1 MYFYIEEKNGRIE
14 WTPIYNNFWLET
26 HAFFKKRNRMCHVLS
41 SILKYRW
48 AQVSVFEYLPR
59 AEFYLLNTT
68 YCVYILFS
76 WTMHSDKYSG
86 LVAFFLCTYKHI
98 FVDMKYNSAG
108 YLSFLVCVTSLFYEI
123 IVHQKSWKNNIWPF
137 YT

>member
-1 MYFYIEEKNGRIE
+1 MGVLNERLFTITFGWKHSPYLKKKWSVSCTFQYLKISMGTYKYIWISTTSGI
-14 WTPIYNNFWLET
+14 
-26 HAFFKKRNRMCHVLS
+26 LS
-41 SILKYRW
+41 TKY
-48 AQVSVFEYLPR
+48 
-59 AEFYLLNTT
+59 YLLCI
-68 YCVYILFS
+68 YFFS
-76 WTMHSDKYSG
+76 WTMHPDKYSG
-86 LVAFFLCTYKHI
+86 LIAFFLCTYKHI

>member
-1 MYFYIEEKNGRIE
+1 MGVLNERLFTITFGWKHSPYLKKKWNVSCTFQYFKISMGTYKYIWISITSGI
-14 WTPIYNNFWLET
+14 
-26 HAFFKKRNRMCHVLS
+26 LS
-41 SILKYRW
+41 TKY
-48 AQVSVFEYLPR
+48 
-59 AEFYLLNTT
+59 YLLCI
-68 YCVYILFS
+68 YFFS
-76 WTMHSDKYSG
+76 WTMHPDKYSG
-86 LVAFFLCTYKHI
+86 LIAFLLCTHKHI